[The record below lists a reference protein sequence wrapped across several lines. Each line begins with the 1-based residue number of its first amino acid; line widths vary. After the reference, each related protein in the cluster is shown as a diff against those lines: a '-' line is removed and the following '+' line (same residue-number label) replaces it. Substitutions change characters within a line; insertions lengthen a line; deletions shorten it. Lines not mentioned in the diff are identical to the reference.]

1 HHLHAARHHGRD
13 RDHAYAAARS
23 RARSGGVG
31 RMTDGPDRS
40 AAGSVLTIRACAE
53 RDVEEITEIYGHHVL
68 HGAASFELDRP
79 DAAEMARRRRAVLD
93 GGYPYFVAE
102 QAGCVVGYAYASA
115 HRPRPAYRHTVENS
129 VYIRPDCERQGIGR
143 VLLKALLEA
152 CEERG
157 FRQVVAVIGDSGHEA
172 SIGLHLALGFRMV
185 GVLQSA
191 GFKFGR
197 WIDIVLMQRS
207 LGPGDGTPPSR

>member
-1 HHLHAARHHGRD
+1 
-13 RDHAYAAARS
+13 
-23 RARSGGVG
+23 
-31 RMTDGPDRS
+31 MTDGPNRS
-40 AAGSVLTIRACAE
+40 SETSAVTIRACEEA
-53 RDVEEITEIYGHHVL
+53 DVVAITAIYHHHVL
-68 HGAASFELDRP
+68 HGAASFEIEPP
-79 DAAEMARRRRAVLD
+79 DAAEIARRRRAVLD

-102 QAGCVVGYAYASA
+102 EGGRVVGYAYASA

-129 VYIRPDCERQGIGR
+129 VYIRPGCERRGIGR

-172 SIGLHLALGFRMV
+172 SIGLHRALGFCMV
-185 GVLQSA
+185 GTLQSA

-207 LGPGDGTPPSR
+207 LGPGDSTPPSR

>member
-1 HHLHAARHHGRD
+1 
-13 RDHAYAAARS
+13 
-23 RARSGGVG
+23 
-31 RMTDGPDRS
+31 MTDGPNPGPK
-40 AAGSVLTIRACAE
+40 APAVTIRPSEEA
-53 RDVEEITEIYGHHVL
+53 DVATITAIYHHHVL
-68 HGAASFELDRP
+68 HGAASFEIDP
-79 DAAEMARRRRAVLD
+79 PEAAEMARRRRVVLD

-102 QAGCVVGYAYASA
+102 QAGRVVGYAYASA
-115 HRPRPAYRHTVENS
+115 HRPRPAYRNTVENS
-129 VYIRPDCERQGIGR
+129 VYIRPGCERQGIGR
-143 VLLKALLEA
+143 VLLEALLKA

-172 SIGLHLALGFRMV
+172 SIGLHRALGFRMV
-185 GVLQSA
+185 GTLQSA